1 MKKITPD
8 PPPIDLSLKFQ
19 VPLGTTLAA
28 AIINSQV
35 CIQDVLLN
43 ACQYFLLSYNSVQKA
58 YWECPEGELK
68 HTLANSMQSLE
79 IAWGQVDALV
89 TALNNAPPPDRPGFR
104 FCGPLAAAEPV

>member
-8 PPPIDLSLKFQ
+8 PPLIDLSLKFQ
-19 VPLGTTLAA
+19 IPPGTTLAT

-35 CIQDVLLN
+35 CIQDVLMN
-43 ACQYFLLSYNSVQKA
+43 ACQYFLLSYNSVHKA
-58 YWECPEGELK
+58 YRECPEGELK

-89 TALNNAPPPDRPGFR
+89 TALNNAPPP
-104 FCGPLAAAEPV
+104 